1 MKNNVIKIIF
11 TIITLG
17 LFITTIILTNDSV
30 KGKLDTGKLLPIIL
44 ITLLILICLILMWG
58 KKSGKGITKE
68 D

>member
-11 TIITLG
+11 EIITLG

>member
-30 KGKLDTGKLLPIIL
+30 KENLDTGKLLPIVV
-44 ITLLILICLILMWG
+44 ITLLILICIILMWG